1 MMSNTVKGQEFMENA
16 RLEHEYLEQVVK
28 QHLAEKLDYLKTDS
42 GKLCLLKSG
51 AEKLCEYYG
60 FSVQL
65 DLIES
70 TGSHIKEMAM
80 YTVKAVL
87 CDIDSGAKL
96 AEGFGTASSQ
106 ESRYEKEKSTN
117 VANTILKMA
126 KKRAMVDAVIT
137 AVHGSFLFTQDLEDI
152 QGAYRQ
158 LNENTGSGQYQ
169 KKNITNTNSNRGNG
183 NSYSNKNGYDNSKRN
198 TGYQS
203 KTQSGSNRTI
213 QSYSDKRN
221 NQKSYSSENANT
233 NDTATDKQINL
244 IEKLISQNRISRDQV
259 CMELEKR
266 FSTVDYRSL
275 TKKQASDFIQALND
289 DIIAWAS

>member
-1 MMSNTVKGQEFMENA
+1 MMSNTIKGQELMENK

-28 QHLAEKLDYLKTDS
+28 QHLLEREDYLKTDS
-42 GKLCLLKSG
+42 GKFCLLKSG

-65 DLIES
+65 DLVES
-70 TGSHIKEMAM
+70 TGSQMKEMAM

-158 LNENTGSGQYQ
+158 LNENTGDGQYQ
-169 KKNITNTNSNRGNG
+169 KKTNTNTNSNRGNS
-183 NSYSNKNGYDNSKRN
+183 NSYSNKNGYGNNNRN
-198 TGYQS
+198 TVYQS
-203 KTQSGSNRTI
+203 KNQGGNNRTN
-213 QSYSDKRN
+213 QSYGGKGN
-221 NQKSYSSENANT
+221 NQKSYGSRGKNT
-233 NDTATDKQINL
+233 NDTVTDRQINL

-275 TKKQASDFIQALND
+275 TKKQASDFIQALNE

>member
-28 QHLAEKLDYLKTDS
+28 KNLKEKEDYLKTDS

-65 DLIES
+65 ELVES
-70 TGSHIKEMAM
+70 TGSHIKDMAM
-80 YTVKAVL
+80 YTVKAIL

-96 AEGFGTASSQ
+96 AEGLGMASSQ
-106 ESRYEKEKSTN
+106 ESRYQQQSSTN

-152 QGAYRQ
+152 QSAYSQ

-169 KKNITNTNSNRGNG
+169 KKNHTNTNSNRGNG
-183 NSYSNKNGYDNSKRN
+183 NSYSNKNSYGNNNRN

-203 KTQSGSNRTI
+203 KSQSGNNRTN
-213 QSYSDKRN
+213 QSYGDKGN
-221 NQKSYSSENANT
+221 NQKSYGAGKATT
-233 NDTATDKQINL
+233 NDTATDRQINL

-275 TKKQASDFIQALND
+275 TKKQASDFIQALNE